1 MVVTLD
7 SITPENGFP
16 SDMEDADKIFVYGQS
31 MAYPDMSD
39 DDKIFLMIEGLR
51 YAKERN
57 EWRYQNPYF
66 DPNQVL
72 DLLAEHGR

>member
-16 SDMEDADKIFVYGQS
+16 DDMEYMDKLFAYGQS
-31 MAYPDMSD
+31 MAFPDMSD
-39 DDKIFLMIEGLR
+39 EDKIFLLKEGLND
-51 YAKERN
+51 AKARN
-57 EWRYQNPYF
+57 EYKYENPYF
-66 DPNQVL
+66 DPTKVL

>member
-16 SDMEDADKIFVYGQS
+16 SDMEYADKLFAYGQS

-39 DDKIFLMIEGLR
+39 DDKIFLMIELS
-51 YAKERN
+51 
-57 EWRYQNPYF
+57 
-66 DPNQVL
+66 L
-72 DLLAEHGR
+72 IHI